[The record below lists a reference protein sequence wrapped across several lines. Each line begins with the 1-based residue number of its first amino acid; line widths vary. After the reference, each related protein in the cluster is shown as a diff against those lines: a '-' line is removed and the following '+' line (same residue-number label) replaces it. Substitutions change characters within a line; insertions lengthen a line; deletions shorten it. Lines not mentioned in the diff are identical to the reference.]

1 MVKRLLDF
9 SLAFMALAFL
19 SPIFLIIGAVIK
31 LDSHGPVFYRG
42 IRVGRGG
49 KLFRM
54 IKFRTMLSKAENL
67 GGPSTPR
74 DDPRITRIGRLVR
87 RFNLDEL
94 PQFINVLKGDMS
106 IVGPRAEVP
115 QYVALFTEEEKAILT
130 VRPGITDWATLW
142 IGDEGKI
149 LEGSED
155 PERSYMEKIW
165 PEKHRLALEYVRNH
179 SLRTDFEIMLKTL
192 RVHLF
197 DRLRPRK

>member
-1 MVKRLLDF
+1 
-9 SLAFMALAFL
+9 
-19 SPIFLIIGAVIK
+19 
-31 LDSHGPVFYRG
+31 
-42 IRVGRGG
+42 
-49 KLFRM
+49 
-54 IKFRTMLSKAENL
+54 
-67 GGPSTPR
+67 
-74 DDPRITRIGRLVR
+74 
-87 RFNLDEL
+87 
-94 PQFINVLKGDMS
+94 MS